1 MGFRYNIKYTYVFF
15 TIVSIIHMIINR
27 QKYVKQLKDAIYDP
41 SIKCIVLDGPRQ
53 AGKTTLL
60 QHIYY
65 DDTVEFKKYYFSFD
79 DQLSTKQFKD
89 SQEFLSF
96 MQIKFGIDFSEPNL
110 LFLNEIQFS
119 KNI

>member
-1 MGFRYNIKYTYVFF
+1 
-15 TIVSIIHMIINR
+15 MIIER
-27 QKYVKQLKDAIYDP
+27 PKYVKLLKQAIHDP
-41 SIKCIVLDGPRQ
+41 SIKCVVLDGPRQ

-65 DDTVEFKKYYFSFD
+65 DNTIDQKKYYFSFD

-89 SQEFLSF
+89 SQEFISF

-119 KNI
+119 KNIGKIIHNLINIHKIKTKIIAT